1 MSMPHWLRGLLV
13 ETATVYPCITTT
25 DSLGNEVTALGEPVQ
40 EPCIVQ
46 PISSFDRVDEPL
58 TLTTHKMI
66 ALPDTVA
73 NTNGR
78 IIWNGQ
84 RFDVYS
90 DPLIHRHPLFARHHA
105 TVYLQISGQGG
116 G

>member
-1 MSMPHWLRGLLV
+1 MMPHWLRGLLT
-13 ETATVYPCITTT
+13 ETATVYPAITTT
-25 DSLGNEVTALGEPVQ
+25 DSMGNVVTALGTPVE
-40 EPCIVQ
+40 EPCIIQ

-66 ALPDTVA
+66 ALPTTIA

-78 IIWNGQ
+78 VVWNGL

-90 DPLIHRHPLFARHHA
+90 DPLMHRHPLFKVHHA
-105 TVYLQISGQGG
+105 TVYLQISGGG
-116 G
+116 